1 MYLYKL
7 VIFLFILVNYSWAS
21 LIGANYNQRD
31 MQILEDLQIKSSF
44 ITDYKLQKTYN
55 NLLRKHNQNNYVRKL
70 SDASLFV
77 PKIKKI
83 LREEEI
89 PSVFLYMA
97 MAESDF
103 TIDAKSNVKATG
115 IWQFMSETGKHFDL
129 NINLY
134 VDERM
139 DLVKST
145 KAATQYLKYLHKR
158 FDKWYLA
165 ALAYNCGEGRVI
177 EAITRATIDKY
188 VEENPKEKNSS
199 KIQEFRHTIYSY
211 QRGREPF
218 YKLNRV
224 YKEIKDWDVSLD
236 IDDFLRV
243 QKNITRQY
251 IPSESRMYIR
261 KIIALGMMNN
271 QSFIT
276 ENDNAHLLNIGA
288 TSSVAT
294 IPVKGGLHL
303 KSISN
308 AVGIDYKEIK
318 NLNKHLKLQIV
329 PPYEKTYDIYIP
341 YSRLARYQA
350 NKNLIKDSKYLVYIV
365 KRGDSLHRIG
375 NKYNISYKIIKDF
388 NKLNTNVLSLKQ
400 KLIIPI
406 SSNKSNSSSIKLA
419 KANTKTTLIYKVKNG
434 DTLYSIARK
443 YNIDLKKLMSD
454 NELKSN
460 FINIGDKIVIKK

>member
-1 MYLYKL
+1 
-7 VIFLFILVNYSWAS
+7 
-21 LIGANYNQRD
+21 

-211 QRGREPF
+211 QRGRESF

-303 KSISN
+303 KSIST
-308 AVGIDYKEIK
+308 AVGIDYEEIK

-365 KRGDSLHRIG
+365 KRGDSLHKIG

-388 NKLNTNVLSLKQ
+388 NKLNTNILSLKQ

-406 SSNKSNSSSIKLA
+406 SSNKSNSSNIRLA

>member
-158 FDKWYLA
+158 FD
-165 ALAYNCGEGRVI
+165 N
-177 EAITRATIDKY
+177 TRATIDKY
-188 VEENPKEKNSS
+188 VQENPKEKNSS

-288 TSSVAT
+288 T
-294 IPVKGGLHL
+294 
-303 KSISN
+303 
-308 AVGIDYKEIK
+308 
-318 NLNKHLKLQIV
+318 
-329 PPYEKTYDIYIP
+329 
-341 YSRLARYQA
+341 
-350 NKNLIKDSKYLVYIV
+350 
-365 KRGDSLHRIG
+365 
-375 NKYNISYKIIKDF
+375 
-388 NKLNTNVLSLKQ
+388 
-400 KLIIPI
+400 
-406 SSNKSNSSSIKLA
+406 
-419 KANTKTTLIYKVKNG
+419 
-434 DTLYSIARK
+434 
-443 YNIDLKKLMSD
+443 
-454 NELKSN
+454 
-460 FINIGDKIVIKK
+460 